1 MWLNMSVINYVL
13 VGLLG
18 AMLAVAL
25 YAARWD
31 MSGQNKGAQTPPRVV
46 MQA

>member
-1 MWLNMSVINYVL
+1 MLVINYVL
-13 VGLLG
+13 VGFLG

-31 MSGQNKGAQTPPRVV
+31 MSDESSTQTPPRVV
-46 MQA
+46 MPA

>member
-1 MWLNMSVINYVL
+1 MSLINYVL

-18 AMLAVAL
+18 AIVAAAL

-31 MSGQNKGAQTPPRVV
+31 LSGHGMDWNVLMAMAR
-46 MQA
+46 A

>member
-1 MWLNMSVINYVL
+1 MSLINYVL

-31 MSGQNKGAQTPPRVV
+31 MSKSGAVEKPPRVV
-46 MQA
+46 RVA